1 MTTAAVSSRTARRRT
16 ITVTVLMAITLVLM
30 AFSSNPLVRD
40 IQGGI
45 RFAFAPITS
54 ALDDAGGALASVA
67 SSLAEIE
74 RLRLDNAAL
83 REENDR
89 LRVDTALND
98 EIRRENE
105 QLTALLQLRAG
116 FDHETVAAEVIWRES
131 SDLRR
136 VVGIG
141 KGTDDGIEVGD
152 VVIAAGGALVGRVVE
167 AGPSSATVLL
177 VTDATSTVIGQLVT
191 TAATG
196 QVVGQ
201 LGGVLVMGEIDSSE
215 EIVLGVEVVTA
226 GIELGGGVRSPYPRG
241 LLIGQVI
248 DVRRDAN
255 SVVQTAYLQ
264 PAATLDRLEYLLVI
278 LDYDGGLPP
287 LEEQPIDCTPT
298 DGGEDGEDGEGEPG
312 TLPEGEQPCRPASP
326 SPDPSGAASP

>member
-1 MTTAAVSSRTARRRT
+1 MATAALSSRTARRRT
-16 ITVTVLMAITLVLM
+16 ITVTVLLAVSLILM

-40 IQGGI
+40 LQAGI
-45 RFAFAPITS
+45 RFAFAPITE
-54 ALDDAGGALASVA
+54 ALDDVGQAGASVIASVA
-67 SSLAEIE
+67 EIDQ
-74 RLRLDNAAL
+74 LRLDNAAL
-83 REENDR
+83 RAENER
-89 LRVDTALND
+89 MRVDAALND

-116 FDHETVAAEVIWRES
+116 FEHETIATEVIWRES

-136 VVGIG
+136 VIGIG
-141 KGTDDGIEVGD
+141 KGSNDGVAEGD
-152 VVIAAGGALVGRVVE
+152 VVVAAGGALVGRVSEV
-167 AGPSSATVLL
+167 GPTSATVIL
-177 VTDATSTVIGQLVT
+177 VTDASSTVIGQLVS

-215 EIVLGVEVVTA
+215 EIQLGVEVVTA
-226 GIELGGGVRSPYPRG
+226 GIELGGGVRSPYPKG

-264 PAATLDRLEYLLVI
+264 PAASLDRLEFVLVI
-278 LDYDGGLPP
+278 LDYEGGLPP
-287 LEEQPIDCTPT
+287 LEEQPVDCTPVG
-298 DGGEDGEDGEGEPG
+298 GGEAGESGDPG
-312 TLPEGEQPCRPASP
+312 TLPEGEQPCRSAPPTPDPEASP
-326 SPDPSGAASP
+326 TP